1 MVKLWAIQLWR
12 SARIRN
18 MKSIVLNTP
27 CFHYDSFL
35 GRSGPSPGV
44 PGRTPRLFRVTRRA
58 LPRRVFTW
66 PRQSRRLLARLRKN
80 EVTKNDEFLIGF
92 SFVSR
97 ALYHRINWS
106 ERETCTLKYAW
117 QHISSS
123 GQTNCQTL
131 SNSTLKV
138 TQNLQYERHHLEHT
152 LFSLWLFPGAVWAI
166 PRRTRAH
173 PETI

>member
-1 MVKLWAIQLWR
+1 MPDNISQAQGKRMVKLWAIQLWR

-66 PRQSRRLLARLRKN
+66 PRQSRWLLARLRKN
-80 EVTKNDEFLIGF
+80 EVIKNDEFLVGF

-123 GQTNCQTL
+123 GQTNCRTL

-138 TQNLQYERHHLEHT
+138 TENDIFQENFWHY
-152 LFSLWLFPGAVWAI
+152 
-166 PRRTRAH
+166 
-173 PETI
+173 